1 MKKVHN
7 YLYGRA
13 FTIVTD
19 HKPLVSLFN
28 ESKAVPTM
36 ASSGIQRW
44 ALTLAAYHYTIVFR
58 AGRDNCT
65 ADAMSRLPLE
75 DNKNAEENASETVL
89 RLTTYPGSQSQQKP
103 FSSGL
108 EEIPYLV
115 RFAGMSW
122 KDGLLSVPH
131 KRELGS
137 E

>member
-1 MKKVHN
+1 MKKFHN
-7 YLYGRA
+7 YLHGRA
-13 FTIVTD
+13 STIVTD

-36 ASSGIQRW
+36 ASSRIQRW

-75 DNKNAEENASETVL
+75 DNENAEEDASETVL
-89 RLTTYPGSQSQQKP
+89 WIDYLSGKP
-103 FSSGL
+103 VTAKAIRQWL

-115 RFAGMSW
+115 RFTGTS
-122 KDGLLSVPH
+122 
-131 KRELGS
+131 
-137 E
+137 